1 MLNNIK
7 SFGYNVIP
15 EQTGKTFE
23 KAGETVES
31 AISGIWEPILDYLEK
46 NDNVFS
52 GEVATEI
59 DKLNFQAMRL
69 NMAINGNSEKRS
81 LNIHS

>member
-15 EQTGKTFE
+15 EQHRTTVE
-23 KAGETVES
+23 NTAETVGS
-31 AISGIWEPILDYLEK
+31 AINGIWEPILSYLEK

-52 GEVATEI
+52 GEVSDEI

-69 NMAINGNSEKRS
+69 NMAVNGTGEKRA
-81 LNIHS
+81 LNIQS